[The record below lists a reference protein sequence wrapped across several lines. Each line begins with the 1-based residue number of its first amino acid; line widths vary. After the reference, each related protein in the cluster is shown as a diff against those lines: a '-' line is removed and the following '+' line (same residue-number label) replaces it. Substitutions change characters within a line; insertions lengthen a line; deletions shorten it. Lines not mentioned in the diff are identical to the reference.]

1 MSQSKLKLQV
11 ARDLRNATQLA
22 TRDSEI
28 IRKVEAAVRD
38 LDSLTKDFDW
48 DTLDTLNLPVD
59 VQLELEQRADQVP
72 EIPTPKKRH
81 KMARI

>member
-11 ARDLRNATQLA
+11 ARDLRNATQLVK
-22 TRDSEI
+22 RDSEI
-28 IRKVEAAVRD
+28 ISKVEAALREV
-38 LDSLTKDFDW
+38 DSLTKDFDW
-48 DTLDTLNLPVD
+48 GTLDTLNLPVD
-59 VQLELEQRADQVP
+59 VQLELEQLAEQVP